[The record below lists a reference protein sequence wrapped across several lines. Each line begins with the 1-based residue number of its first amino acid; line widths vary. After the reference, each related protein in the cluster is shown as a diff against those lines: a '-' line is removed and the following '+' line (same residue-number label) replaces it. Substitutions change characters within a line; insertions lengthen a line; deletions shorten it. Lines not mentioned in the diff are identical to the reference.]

1 MSNTAPEVDFVPDRK
16 ADTLMHRARPK
27 RRQTTKSSL
36 AKPVSPYHKGKKPK
50 IPFKDYM
57 ADVS

>member
-1 MSNTAPEVDFVPDRK
+1 MASSAPEIDYVPDRR
-16 ADTLMHRARPK
+16 ADTLAHRARPR
-27 RRQTTKSSL
+27 RRQQSKSIL